1 VAAAT
6 LLLLV
11 AVLVPAAAAAQFTV
25 TGDADAGRRKAEPC
39 AACHG
44 ARGHS
49 SRPDAPSLAGQ
60 TALYVYIQLYQ
71 FRDGRRQNAEMAPF
85 VARLDDRD
93 MQDLAAYFASEP
105 PAPPAGPFDA
115 AKAAAG
121 REVSNAHACER
132 CHRPGFV
139 GQGHV
144 PRLTGLTYP
153 YLVTQ
158 LRGYKAQTRADYDG
172 FMTGAAQ
179 PLTEQDIDNVAHY
192 VLSASGGG

>member
-1 VAAAT
+1 VAAA
-6 LLLLV
+6 LIV
-11 AVLVPAAAAAQFTV
+11 GAVLAPAVAPAQFTV
-25 TGDADAGRRKAEPC
+25 SGDVDAGRKKAEPC

-44 ARGHS
+44 ARGRS
-49 SRPDAPSLAGQ
+49 TRPEAPSLAGQ

-71 FRDGRRQNAEMAPF
+71 FRDGRRRNAEMAPF
-85 VARLDDRD
+85 VAPLGDRD

-105 PAPPAGPFDA
+105 PAPPGGPFDA
-115 AKAAAG
+115 VKAAEG
-121 REVSNAHACER
+121 REVSSAHACER

-153 YLVTQ
+153 YLVAQ

-179 PLTEQDIDNVAHY
+179 PLTERDIENVAHY
-192 VLSASGGG
+192 VLSAAGGG